1 MQVLYK
7 STRGKE
13 ETVTASMAILKG
25 LSEDGGLFVPTEIP
39 KLDVSMEKLAQMSYQ
54 ETAYEV
60 MKRFLTDFTEEELK
74 NCINNAYDDKFDT
87 KEIAPLHEADGAY
100 FLELYHGATIA
111 FKDMA
116 LSILPH
122 LMTTAA
128 KKNQVKNEIV
138 ILTATSGDTGKAAM
152 AGFADVP
159 GTKII
164 VFYPKHGVSPIQE
177 KQMVTQKGNN
187 TYVVGITGNF
197 DDAQT
202 AVKKMFNDK
211 ELEAE
216 LGKQLFI
223 RGNRKIT
230 LTEDG
235 MILRKRAEEIVALM
249 EKTKAEI
256 NASAENITGDIY
268 IGCAETEG
276 MRMLAKI
283 ISKIRQEYDHIHFH
297 IFSGQAEDVS
307 ERLDSGLL
315 DFGLFIEP
323 ADLKKYDFIKLPITD
338 IWGLW
343 MTKASPLAE
352 NKTIKPHD
360 LLGLPL
366 IISNQAMVKNEI
378 AGWMG
383 GNYDNL
389 NIVATYNLLYNASLM
404 VEEGVGY
411 ALSID
416 RIIKSYD
423 DSPLC
428 FRPLEPTLEVGL
440 DIVWKK
446 YQTFSKASEK
456 FLEYLKKEYI

>member
-1 MQVLYK
+1 MDIRTLQ
-7 STRGKE
+7 
-13 ETVTASMAILKG
+13 
-25 LSEDGGLFVPTEIP
+25 
-39 KLDVSMEKLAQMSYQ
+39 
-54 ETAYEV
+54 
-60 MKRFLTDFTEEELK
+60 
-74 NCINNAYDDKFDT
+74 
-87 KEIAPLHEADGAY
+87 Y
-100 FLELYHGATIA
+100 FLAVAREESISGAAEFLHMTQPP
-111 FKDMA
+111 
-116 LSILPH
+116 LSRQL
-122 LMTTAA
+122 
-128 KKNQVKNEIV
+128 
-138 ILTATSGDTGKAAM
+138 
-152 AGFADVP
+152 
-159 GTKII
+159 
-164 VFYPKHGVSPIQE
+164 
-177 KQMVTQKGNN
+177 
-187 TYVVGITGNF
+187 
-197 DDAQT
+197 
-202 AVKKMFNDK
+202 K

-256 NASAENITGDIY
+256 NASDENITGDIY

>member
-1 MQVLYK
+1 MEIRVL
-7 STRGKE
+7 R
-13 ETVTASMAILKG
+13 
-25 LSEDGGLFVPTEIP
+25 
-39 KLDVSMEKLAQMSYQ
+39 
-54 ETAYEV
+54 
-60 MKRFLTDFTEEELK
+60 
-74 NCINNAYDDKFDT
+74 
-87 KEIAPLHEADGAY
+87 Y
-100 FLELYHGATIA
+100 FLEIA
-111 FKDMA
+111 REGNMSRA
-116 LSILPH
+116 AERLHVTQPTLS
-122 LMTTAA
+122 
-128 KKNQVKNEIV
+128 
-138 ILTATSGDTGKAAM
+138 
-152 AGFADVP
+152 
-159 GTKII
+159 
-164 VFYPKHGVSPIQE
+164 
-177 KQMVTQKGNN
+177 KQMK
-187 TYVVGITGNF
+187 
-197 DDAQT
+197 D
-202 AVKKMFNDK
+202 
-211 ELEAE
+211 LEQE
-216 LGKQLFI
+216 LGKKLFK
-223 RGNRKIT
+223 RGST
-230 LTEDG
+230 SVSLTDEG
-235 MILRKRAEEIVALM
+235 MLLRKRAEDLLALAD
-249 EKTKAEI
+249 K
-256 NASAENITGDIY
+256 ITNEFQAMDDITGGDIY